1 MTTTADR
8 RALLARYKEGA
19 AAIAAAAAGLSD
31 AELDRRPGPDE
42 WTAREVIHHLADAE
56 ARSAIRLRQLL
67 AEEAPVI
74 EGYDEGL
81 YARVLHYD
89 RPVATSLALV
99 HAVRASTAELLDCL
113 TDADFARA
121 GTHTE
126 LGPYSVDTWL
136 EVYVAHAHDHADQ
149 LRRAATGS

>member
-8 RALLARYKEGA
+8 RTRLARYRDGA

-31 AELDRRPGPDE
+31 DELDRRPAPGE

-56 ARSAIRLRQLL
+56 VRSAIRLRQLL

-74 EGYDEGL
+74 EGYDEGR
-81 YARVLHYD
+81 YAQVLHYD
-89 RPVATSLALV
+89 RPVAAALAV
-99 HAVRASTAELLDCL
+99 IDAVRASTAELLDCL
-113 TDADFARA
+113 TDADFARV

-126 LGPYSVDTWL
+126 LGSYSVDTWL
-136 EVYVAHAHDHADQ
+136 GVYADHALDHADQ

>member
-1 MTTTADR
+1 MTTTVDRAD
-8 RALLARYKEGA
+8 LLARYREGA
-19 AAIAAAAAGLSD
+19 GAIAAAADGLSEAD
-31 AELDRRPGPDE
+31 LDRRPAPGE
-42 WTAREVIHHLADAE
+42 WSAREVIHHLADAE
-56 ARSAIRLRQLL
+56 VRSAIRLRQLL
-67 AEEAPVI
+67 AEDEPVI

-113 TDADFARA
+113 TDADFARR

-136 EVYVAHAHDHADQ
+136 EVYTAHAHDHAEQ
-149 LRRAATGS
+149 LRRAATSR